1 MEGKV
6 LAEKASASNQLAGKH
21 GTRGNLHRG
30 KGQLEHQA
38 MSKDMEAME
47 TV

>member
-1 MEGKV
+1 MEQ
-6 LAEKASASNQLAGKH
+6 E
-21 GTRGNLHRG
+21 GTFHRG